1 MTLCAQFR
9 GTVKMLGYTVRGSC
23 SLLVQFNRILMDG
36 ELMSHSAIHHKIK
49 AWLLTSSIT
58 SMPMLGLSFAMIWFI
73 GKFCWQHCS
82 LLLQSI
88 IQG

>member
-1 MTLCAQFR
+1 MTLCAHFR
-9 GTVKMLGYTVRGSC
+9 GKVKMLGYTVRGSC

-36 ELMSHSAIHHKIK
+36 KLMLHSAVTIHHKIK

-82 LLLQSI
+82 LSI